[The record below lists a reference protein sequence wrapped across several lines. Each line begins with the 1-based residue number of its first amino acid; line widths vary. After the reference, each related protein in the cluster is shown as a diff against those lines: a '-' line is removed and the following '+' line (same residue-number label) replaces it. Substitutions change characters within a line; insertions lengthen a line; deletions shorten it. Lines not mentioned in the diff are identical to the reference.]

1 MSRFIITAIIFTCCF
16 NILQAQRSKV
26 ISLFQL
32 IETAKYDEARTA
44 IEEAVESE
52 KTADWAVTWYAR
64 GLLCQTAYEKGI
76 EKNTKKHYELYPDQ
90 LYVAYES
97 YEKALKLD
105 SRGRMEKQLAPLY
118 VLLANDFQQ
127 LGEKRFRDKQYKEAL
142 RAFEQA
148 LQINR
153 SPILTV
159 EIDTNLIYN
168 TALSAY
174 EGGEWEKASDYLS
187 QLNQH
192 QYDPNVSHL
201 LFTVHLERED
211 TTAAIELLTEDIDRY
226 EENEDLVML
235 LVDLLFRT
243 DDTKKAIVT
252 LDTASVRD
260 SSNYIFP
267 YTKGLI
273 YQKTEQYRK
282 AIDAYKRSVELAP
295 EEIKIYINIGTCY
308 YNLGVD
314 IQEHARAISNNRTF
328 LEEQAK
334 AKAEFA
340 LSVKWLE
347 KALEKDPGNQMV
359 IEKLHTLY
367 NVLGITDSH

>member
-1 MSRFIITAIIFTCCF
+1 MRRFIIIATIFACCV
-16 NILQAQRSKV
+16 NTLQAQRSNV

-32 IETAKYDEARTA
+32 IETAKYDEAKTA
-44 IEEAVESE
+44 IEEAVEAE
-52 KTADWAVTWYAR
+52 KTADWSVTWYTR

-76 EKNTKKHYELYPDQ
+76 EKNNKKHYELYPDQ
-90 LYVAYES
+90 LYVAYDS
-97 YEKALKLD
+97 YEKALRLD

-127 LGEKRFRDKQYKEAL
+127 LGEKRFRDEQYKESL

-148 LQINR
+148 LEINR

-168 TALSAY
+168 TALAAY
-174 EGGEWEKASDYLS
+174 EGEEWEKAIDYLS
-187 QLNQH
+187 QLNQNK
-192 QYDPNVSHL
+192 YDPNVSHL

-211 TTAAIELLTEDIDRY
+211 TTAAIELLTEDIERY

-235 LVDLLFRT
+235 LANLLFQT
-243 DDTKKAIVT
+243 EDTENAIAT
-252 LDTASVRD
+252 LDTASARD

-282 AIDAYKRSVELAP
+282 AIAAYKRSVELAP
-295 EEIKIYINIGTCY
+295 EDVKIYANIGTCY

-314 IQEHARAISNNRTF
+314 IQQNARTITNNRTF
-328 LEEQAK
+328 RKEQAK
-334 AKAEFA
+334 AEAEFA
-340 LSVKWLE
+340 LSIEWLE
-347 KALEKDPGNQMV
+347 KALEKDPDNQMV
-359 IEKLHTLY
+359 IEKLHPLY
-367 NVLGITDSH
+367 SVLGINDKH

>member
-1 MSRFIITAIIFTCCF
+1 MNRFIIIAIIFTGCV

-26 ISLFQL
+26 VSLFQL
-32 IETAKYDEARTA
+32 IETAKYDEAKTA
-44 IEEAVESE
+44 IEEAAEAE

-76 EKNTKKHYELYPDQ
+76 EKNNKKHYELYPDQ
-90 LYVAYES
+90 LYVAYDS
-97 YEKALKLD
+97 YEKALELD

-127 LGEKRFRDKQYKEAL
+127 LGEKQFRDKQYKEAL

-148 LQINR
+148 LQINW

-168 TALSAY
+168 TALAAY
-174 EGGEWEKASDYLS
+174 EGGEWEKAIDYLS

-192 QYDPNVSHL
+192 KYDPNVSHL

-211 TTAAIELLTEDIDRY
+211 TASAVELLIEDIERY

-235 LVDLLFRT
+235 LVDMLFQT
-243 DDTKKAIVT
+243 NDTEKALAT
-252 LDTASVRD
+252 LDTASARD
-260 SSNYIFP
+260 PSNYIFP

-282 AIDAYKRSVELAP
+282 AITAYKRSAELAP
-295 EEIKIYINIGTCY
+295 EEIEIYTNIGTCY

-314 IQEHARAISNNRTF
+314 IQEHARTITNNRIF
-328 LEEQAK
+328 LDEQAK
-334 AKAEFA
+334 AEAEFA
-340 LSVKWLE
+340 LSVEWLE
-347 KALEKDPGNQMV
+347 KALDKDPDNQLV

-367 NVLGITDSH
+367 NVLEITNKH

>member
-1 MSRFIITAIIFTCCF
+1 MNRFIITAIIITGCL
-16 NILQAQRSKV
+16 NTLQAQRSNV

-32 IETAKYDEARTA
+32 IETAKYDEAKTA
-44 IEEAVESE
+44 IEKAVEAE

-76 EKNTKKHYELYPDQ
+76 EKNNKKHYELYPDQ
-90 LYVAYES
+90 LYVAYDS

-127 LGEKRFRDKQYKEAL
+127 MGEKKFKEEKYKEAL

-168 TALSAY
+168 TALAAY
-174 EGGEWEKASDYLS
+174 EGSDWEKAISYLS

-192 QYDPNVSHL
+192 KYDPNVSHL

-211 TTAAIELLTEDIDRY
+211 TASAVELLTEDIDRY

-235 LVDLLFRT
+235 LVDLLFQT
-243 DDTKKAIVT
+243 NDTEKALVT
-252 LDTASVRD
+252 LDNASARD
-260 SSNYIFP
+260 SSNYMFP
-267 YTKGLI
+267 YTKGVI
-273 YQKTEQYRK
+273 NQKTEQYRK
-282 AIDAYKRSVELAP
+282 AIATYKRSVELAP
-295 EEIKIYINIGTCY
+295 EEIKIYTNIATCY

-314 IQEHARAISNNRTF
+314 FQEHARTITNNRAF

-334 AKAEFA
+334 AEAEFA
-340 LSVKWLE
+340 QSVEWLE
-347 KALEKDPGNQMV
+347 KVLKKDPDNQIA

-367 NVLGITDSH
+367 NFLGFTDKL

>member
-1 MSRFIITAIIFTCCF
+1 MSRFIITVTIFTCCF
-16 NILQAQRSKV
+16 NILQAQRSNV

-32 IETAKYDEARTA
+32 IETAKYDEAKTA
-44 IEEAVESE
+44 IEEAIEAE
-52 KTADWAVTWYAR
+52 KTVDWAVTWYAR

-76 EKNTKKHYELYPDQ
+76 EKNNKKHYELYPDQ
-90 LYVAYES
+90 LYVAYDS

-148 LQINR
+148 LEINR

-168 TALSAY
+168 TALAAY
-174 EGGEWEKASDYLS
+174 EGEDWQKAIDYLS

-192 QYDPNVSHL
+192 KYDPNISHL
-201 LFTVHLERED
+201 LFTVHLEKED
-211 TTAAIELLTEDIDRY
+211 TASAVKLLTEDIERY
-226 EENEDLVML
+226 DENEDLVML
-235 LVDLLFRT
+235 LVNLLFQT
-243 DDTKKAIVT
+243 DNTEKALTT
-252 LDTASVRD
+252 LDTAFVRD

-273 YQKTEQYRK
+273 YQKTERYRK
-282 AIDAYKRSVELAP
+282 AIAAYKRSAELAP
-295 EEIKIYINIGTCY
+295 EDSKIYTNIGTCY
-308 YNLGVD
+308 YNMGVD
-314 IQEHARAISNNRTF
+314 IQKHARSITNNRTF

-334 AKAEFA
+334 AKAKFVR
-340 LSVKWLE
+340 SVEWME
-347 KALEKDPGNQMV
+347 KALEIDSDNQKV

-367 NVLGITDSH
+367 NVLDLTDKH